1 MKRLS
6 NKMIISNID
15 KDLEISSRF
24 MFIVLIDEGH
34 WLLRAKILNVIKLN
48 ELIRIIIKSS
58 HIINC
63 DD

>member
-1 MKRLS
+1 
-6 NKMIISNID
+6 
-15 KDLEISSRF
+15 